1 MSTQDAVKK
10 AGLKATLPR
19 MLILEV
25 LTKTIDSEVHL
36 SAEDIYKDLLASGD
50 DVGLATVYRVLSQF
64 ESAGIVNRHNFE
76 EGHAVYEMTQD
87 HHHDHMVCVDT
98 GKTIEFYDPEIE
110 KRQDDIAASNG
121 YEIVDRSSVIFVKKT
136 D

>member
-36 SAEDIYKDLLASGD
+36 SAEDIYKDLLTRGD

>member
-64 ESAGIVNRHNFE
+64 ESI
-76 EGHAVYEMTQD
+76 
-87 HHHDHMVCVDT
+87 
-98 GKTIEFYDPEIE
+98 
-110 KRQDDIAASNG
+110 
-121 YEIVDRSSVIFVKKT
+121 IFVIISL
-136 D
+136 

>member
-25 LTKTIDSEVHL
+25 LAKTIDSEVHL
-36 SAEDIYKDLLASGD
+36 SAEDIYKDLLTSGD

-64 ESAGIVNRHNFE
+64 ESAGIVTRHNFE
-76 EGHAVYEMTQD
+76 EDTQS
-87 HHHDHMVCVDT
+87 T
-98 GKTIEFYDPEIE
+98 
-110 KRQDDIAASNG
+110 R
-121 YEIVDRSSVIFVKKT
+121 
-136 D
+136 

>member
-36 SAEDIYKDLLASGD
+36 SAEDIYKDLLTRGD

-87 HHHDHMVCVDT
+87 HHHDHMVCIDT

>member
-25 LTKTIDSEVHL
+25 LAKTVDSEVHL

-50 DVGLATVYRVLSQF
+50 DVGLATVYSCLLYTSPSPRDV
-64 ESAGIVNRHNFE
+64 
-76 EGHAVYEMTQD
+76 
-87 HHHDHMVCVDT
+87 
-98 GKTIEFYDPEIE
+98 
-110 KRQDDIAASNG
+110 
-121 YEIVDRSSVIFVKKT
+121 
-136 D
+136 

>member
-25 LTKTIDSEVHL
+25 LAKTVDSEVHL
-36 SAEDIYKDLLASGD
+36 SAEDIYKDLLTSGD

-64 ESAGIVNRHNFE
+64 ESAGIVTRHNF
-76 EGHAVYEMTQD
+76 
-87 HHHDHMVCVDT
+87 CLL
-98 GKTIEFYDPEIE
+98 
-110 KRQDDIAASNG
+110 
-121 YEIVDRSSVIFVKKT
+121 
-136 D
+136 

>member
-36 SAEDIYKDLLASGD
+36 SAEDIYKDLLTRGD

-121 YEIVDRSSVIFVKKT
+121 YKIVDRSSVIFVKKT

>member
-25 LTKTIDSEVHL
+25 LTKTINSEVHL
-36 SAEDIYKDLLASGD
+36 SAEDIYKELLTSGD

-64 ESAGIVNRHNFE
+64 ESAGIVTRHNFE
-76 EGHAVYEMTQD
+76 EGHSVYEMTQD
-87 HHHDHMVCVDT
+87 HLDGFEKEQLSALEDNDT
-98 GKTIEFYDPEIE
+98 GSPE
-110 KRQDDIAASNG
+110 S
-121 YEIVDRSSVIFVKKT
+121 VDENMEEMS
-136 D
+136 

>member
-25 LTKTIDSEVHL
+25 LTKTINSEVHL
-36 SAEDIYKDLLASGD
+36 SAEDIYKDLLTRGD